1 MGKAKLAEKAR
12 VSNKLE
18 FYGDYWH
25 SLPKNKSRDKKR
37 DRWLIEQGYTVVRI
51 LESNI
56 KQDAVEAVTTALQ
69 LNN

>member
-1 MGKAKLAEKAR
+1 VEKA
-12 VSNKLE
+12 NKP
-18 FYGDYWH
+18 GRKH
-25 SLPKNKSRDKKR
+25 SEETKR
-37 DRWLIEQGYTVVRI
+37 KHTMVRI